1 MKFYRERRYDR
12 DRRRLRL
19 PQRDNSGR
27 GPRSSRDHN
36 TPTPH
41 QPKTIDIS
49 INLDSF
55 PKLSD
60 FTKFSLPTR
69 LEIVDYARDLSFKQ
83 RAGIVA
89 AVIIVAAAGTL
100 AIGLRTHTA
109 ADGTD
114 PAKVA
119 GSPHYETVIPDG
131 KSIES
136 LGGWNRISPPNKPP
150 VFAYSDMIGDVPIS
164 VSQQEL
170 PASFKPNVSEQL
182 AELAKKFSA
191 TNKIN
196 AGDTVVYI
204 GTSSKG
210 PQSALLTKKNLLIL
224 IKTAKKVDEKDW
236 VQYIKSLNYLQ
247 QSALK
252 Y

>member
-1 MKFYRERRYDR
+1 MRFYRESRYDR
-12 DRRRLRL
+12 ERRRLRL
-19 PQRDNSGR
+19 PKRDHGR
-27 GPRSSRDHN
+27 GPRSSRDTDT
-36 TPTPH
+36 TPA

-60 FTKFSLPTR
+60 FTKFNIPTR

-89 AVIIVAAAGTL
+89 AVVIIAAGSTL
-100 AIGLRTHTA
+100 AIGLRTHTV

-119 GSPHYETVIPDG
+119 QSPRYETVIPDG
-131 KSIES
+131 KTVAS
-136 LGGWNRISPPNKPP
+136 LGGWERISPPNKPE
-150 VFAYSDMIGDVPIS
+150 VYAYSDKIGDVPIS

-170 PASFKPNVSEQL
+170 PKSFESNPTEQI
-182 AELAKKFSA
+182 AEIAKKFNA
-191 TNKIN
+191 TTKID
-196 AGDTVVYI
+196 AGDTVVYV
-204 GTSSKG
+204 GTSYKG

-224 IKTAKKVDEKDW
+224 IKSTKKIDEKDW
-236 VQYIKSLNYLQ
+236 AQYVKSLNTIQ
-247 QSALK
+247 PSVPK
-252 Y
+252 F